1 VRAGELRIR
10 LVWPAQDGYVGILYF
25 FGAAIGPFTRR
36 LMEWIYEEGFCDE
49 TTRDKNW
56 LAYIEL
62 LVTGQEPL
70 AEYERLKLVV
80 EAFTQTKPKAAL
92 FRAALERGL
101 LIAPVTTIAEV
112 VESPQLAARDYW
124 QRLEHP
130 ELGQTFRYPGAFAQ
144 FSATPITYRR
154 RPPTVGEHNREIYM
168 AELGF
173 TAQQLADLQN
183 RGIV

>member
-1 VRAGELRIR
+1 M
-10 LVWPAQDGYVGILYF
+10 Q
-25 FGAAIGPFTRR
+25 
-36 LMEWIYEEGFCDE
+36 WIYEEGFCDE
-49 TTRDKNW
+49 ATRDKNW

-80 EAFTQTKPKAAL
+80 EAFTQTKTKAEL
-92 FRAALERGL
+92 FRAALDRGL
-101 LIAPVTTIAEV
+101 LIAPVTTVAEV

-130 ELGQTFRYPGAFAQ
+130 ELGQAFRYPGAFAQ

-168 AELGF
+168 DELGF
-173 TAQQLADLQN
+173 TAQQLAALQN